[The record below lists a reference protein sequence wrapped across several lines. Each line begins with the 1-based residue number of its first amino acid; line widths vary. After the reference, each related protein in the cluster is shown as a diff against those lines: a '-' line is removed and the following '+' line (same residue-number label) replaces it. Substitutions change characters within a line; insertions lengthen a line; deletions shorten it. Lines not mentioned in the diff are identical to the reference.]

1 LAERLLSI
9 ARTESMIK
17 SSTIIALVMVCL
29 LILSTPLIET
39 AQAAKKNDKP
49 GKTDEKKGK
58 DIQIEEAREAIAAAE
73 QAISEAERKISEAE
87 GAGIDVSEAMDAL
100 REGEELLS
108 EAKKL
113 LSDDPQR
120 AAVIAKRAENM
131 ARMAV
136 SLVEKALRREE
147 TKTEEQLKN
156 YRELVNETREII
168 AKARKAIE
176 EASGYGGNVT
186 EALQLIV
193 QAEDLLREAE
203 SKHGVRIEEAVR
215 LATQARILAEK
226 GLRVSENLRE
236 ETRARVELRLKMEM
250 AEETIMQ
257 AQQAIEE
264 ARSKLSS
271 ADLDEKSAK
280 PLREILGQAAELLE
294 MAREKLS
301 TNPDAAR
308 AIADTAMRMAIR
320 VSERIEERPRIQ
332 TQVKAGEELNLS
344 VSGKLSSRGKEFRVE
359 NKLQFNDGLVS
370 MTMER
375 RMEKRMDNGTIHV
388 EIVRERILVVGGKT
402 LIEQSRIIE
411 RNGTIIERK
420 ENTEELNE
428 TVTATILQIKQREVN
443 ITKIDQAVNVE
454 MLQRSDEQLRFRV
467 SGPDGLGPRI
477 MIIQLDAGAV
487 RLAEDGLVVTVNG
500 EEAKLADS
508 VYDLLAG
515 VGEEPAYVLVKTNSG
530 YQVMV
535 YFPHFSE
542 YIVEIRAIVMRIL
555 GAFLDTQTAMLAT
568 TAATMT
574 IAVIMALNMYRKRA
588 YRGRVLKLW

>member
-1 LAERLLSI
+1 LAEKSLFI
-9 ARTESMIK
+9 TRTENMVK
-17 SSTIIALVMVCL
+17 YSTIIALVMVCL

-39 AQAAKKNDKP
+39 AQAAEKKKD
-49 GKTDEKKGK
+49 KTDEKKGK
-58 DIQIEEAREAIAAAE
+58 DIQVEKAREAIASAE
-73 QAISEAERKISEAE
+73 QAISEAERKINEAE
-87 GAGIDVSEAMDAL
+87 GTGVDISEAMDAL
-100 REGEELLS
+100 REGKELLN

-120 AAVIAKRAENM
+120 AATVAKRAENM

-136 SLVEKALRREE
+136 SLVEKASRKEE

-156 YRELVNETREII
+156 YRELVNETRDII
-168 AKARKAIE
+168 ARAREAIE
-176 EASGYGGNVT
+176 ETTRSGRNVS

-193 QAEDLLREAE
+193 QAEELLREAE
-203 SKHGVRIEEAVR
+203 SQLEVRMEEAVR

-226 GLRVSENLRE
+226 GLRISENIRE
-236 ETRARVELRLKMEM
+236 ETRARVELRLKIEE
-250 AEETIMQ
+250 AEETITQ

-264 ARSKLSS
+264 TRSKLSS
-271 ADLDEKSAK
+271 TDLDENSAK
-280 PLREILGQAAELLE
+280 PLREILDQAVELLE
-294 MAREKLS
+294 RAREKLS
-301 TNPDAAR
+301 TNPEAAR
-308 AIADTAMRMAIR
+308 ALADTAMRMATQ
-320 VSERIEERPRIQ
+320 VSERIEERLRSQ
-332 TQVKAGEELNLS
+332 VQVKAGEELNLS
-344 VSGKLSSRGKEFRVE
+344 ISGNLSSRGNEFRVE
-359 NKLQFNDGLVS
+359 NKLQFTNGLVS

-375 RMEKRMDNGTIHV
+375 RMEKRMENGTIHV
-388 EIVRERILVVGGKT
+388 EIVRERILVVGNKT

-411 RNGTIIERK
+411 RDGVIIEK
-420 ENTEELNE
+420 EETTEELND
-428 TVTATILQIKQREVN
+428 TATATILQIKQREVN

-467 SGPDGLGPRI
+467 SGPNGLGPRI
-477 MIIQLDAGAV
+477 MIIQLDAGVV
-487 RLAEDGLVVTVNG
+487 RLAEEDGLVVMVNG

-515 VGEEPAYVLVKTNSG
+515 VSEEPAYVLVKTISG

-555 GAFLDTQTAMLAT
+555 GAFLDPQTAILAT

-574 IAVIMALNMYRKRA
+574 IAVIMALNIYRKHA
-588 YRGRVLKLW
+588 ARGRVLKLW

>member
-1 LAERLLSI
+1 LAEKFLFI
-9 ARTESMIK
+9 TRTENMVK
-17 SSTIIALVMVCL
+17 YSTIIALVMVCL

-39 AQAAKKNDKP
+39 AQAADKKKD
-49 GKTDEKKGK
+49 KTDEKKGK
-58 DIQIEEAREAIAAAE
+58 DIQVEKAREAIASAE
-73 QAISEAERKISEAE
+73 QAISEAERKINEAE
-87 GAGIDVSEAMDAL
+87 GTGVDVSEAMDAL
-100 REGEELLS
+100 REGKELLN

-120 AAVIAKRAENM
+120 AATVAKRAENM

-136 SLVEKALRREE
+136 SLVEKASRKEE

-156 YRELVNETREII
+156 YRELVNETRDTI
-168 AKARKAIE
+168 ARAREAIE
-176 EASGYGGNVT
+176 ETTRSGGNVS

-193 QAEDLLREAE
+193 QAEELLREAE
-203 SKHGVRIEEAVR
+203 SQLEVRMEEAVR

-226 GLRVSENLRE
+226 GLRISENIRE
-236 ETRARVELRLKMEM
+236 ETRARVELRLKIEE
-250 AEETIMQ
+250 AEETITQ

-264 ARSKLSS
+264 TRSKLSS
-271 ADLDEKSAK
+271 TDLDENSAK
-280 PLREILGQAAELLE
+280 PLREILDQAVELLE
-294 MAREKLS
+294 RAREKLS
-301 TNPDAAR
+301 TNPEAAR
-308 AIADTAMRMAIR
+308 ALADTAMRMATQ
-320 VSERIEERPRIQ
+320 VSERIEERLRSQ
-332 TQVKAGEELNLS
+332 VQVKAGEELNLS
-344 VSGKLSSRGKEFRVE
+344 ISGNLSSRGNEFRVE
-359 NKLQFNDGLVS
+359 NKLQFTNGLVS

-375 RMEKRMDNGTIHV
+375 RMEKRMENGTIHV
-388 EIVRERILVVGGKT
+388 EIVRERILVVGNKT

-411 RNGTIIERK
+411 RDGVIIEK
-420 ENTEELNE
+420 EETTEELND
-428 TVTATILQIKQREVN
+428 TATATILQIKQREVN

-467 SGPDGLGPRI
+467 SGPNGLGPRI
-477 MIIQLDAGAV
+477 MIIQLDAGVV
-487 RLAEDGLVVTVNG
+487 RLAEEDGLVVMVNG

-515 VGEEPAYVLVKTNSG
+515 VSEEPAYVLVKTTSG

-555 GAFLDTQTAMLAT
+555 GAFLDPQTAILAT

-574 IAVIMALNMYRKRA
+574 IAVIMALNMYRKHA
-588 YRGRVLKLW
+588 ARGRVLKLW